1 MQQQYRPTVLSS
13 QFQTKRRN
21 LQTNSCFM
29 IERKVNSTGI
39 YRKIHRYEIY
49 TKNQNKP
56 KIAHSKPL
64 NTNVALLKFENHPL
78 GGALEL

>member
-1 MQQQYRPTVLSS
+1 
-13 QFQTKRRN
+13 
-21 LQTNSCFM
+21 M
-29 IERKVNSTGI
+29 IERKVNSTGF

-64 NTNVALLKFENHPL
+64 NTNVALLKFKNHPL